1 VAGAARALPSPG
13 LLAIYGRVS
22 RVPPQPSG
30 GKDLRP
36 GAEPEELEQLEELGD
51 DAIIAQQQGAHVPK
65 PRAQV
70 TEEARS
76 VVISDHPPQGSSPP
90 PVQAPAES
98 KRRERQE
105 QTVVIRDRRKIDELR
120 KEMELRKQRMMAAQA
135 AGPGVW
141 IWVVVGLAAFLMG
154 GLVALFA
161 TREDESGVAPIPSAA
176 LQAPA
181 PTPVTTE
188 SVEPPSVS
196 IDELPVEGSKKPK

>member
-1 VAGAARALPSPG
+1 
-13 LLAIYGRVS
+13 VS

-36 GAEPEELEQLEELGD
+36 GAGPEDLEQLEELGD
-51 DAIIAQQQGAHVPK
+51 DAIIAQQQGAHAPK

-76 VVISDHPPQGSSPP
+76 VVISDHPPQGSSAPP
-90 PVQAPAES
+90 ARAPAQVEP
-98 KRRERQE
+98 KRRERTE

-120 KEMELRKQRMMAAQA
+120 KEMELRKQKMMAAQA

-161 TREDESGVAPIPSAA
+161 TRDVESGVAPIPSAA

-181 PTPVTTE
+181 PAPVATE
-188 SVEPPSVS
+188 STEPPSVS
-196 IDELPVEGSKKPK
+196 IDELPVEGSKKAK

>member
-1 VAGAARALPSPG
+1 LPSSG
-13 LLAIYGRVS
+13 LLGIYGRVS

-90 PVQAPAES
+90 PATAPRQDDP
-98 KRRERQE
+98 KRRERSE
-105 QTVVIRDRRKIDELR
+105 KTVVIRDRRKIDELR
-120 KEMELRKQRMMAAQA
+120 KEIELRKQKMVQP
-135 AGPGVW
+135 AGPGLW

-161 TREDESGVAPIPSAA
+161 TREEETNVAPIPSAA
-176 LQAPA
+176 LQQPS
-181 PTPVTTE
+181 PTPATTN
-188 SVEPPSVS
+188 SAEPPSVS
-196 IDELPVEGSKKPK
+196 IDELPIEDGKKR

>member
-1 VAGAARALPSPG
+1 M
-13 LLAIYGRVS
+13 S
-22 RVPPQPSG
+22 RVPPHPSG

-51 DAIIAQQQGAHVPK
+51 DAIIAQQQGAHAPK

-90 PVQAPAES
+90 PAPAAPAQVES

-120 KEMELRKQRMMAAQA
+120 REMELRKQKMAQAA
-135 AGPGVW
+135 AGPGLW
-141 IWVVVGLAAFLMG
+141 LWVVVGLAAFLMG

-161 TREDESGVAPIPSAA
+161 TREDESGVAPLPSAA
-176 LQAPA
+176 LQAPT
-181 PTPVTTE
+181 PTPLATE
-188 SVEPPSVS
+188 SAEPPSVS
-196 IDELPVEGSKKPK
+196 IDELPVEGNKKPK